1 MEELVT
7 YRILKK
13 DTETGEEF
21 TGLDEVAFTSDPAII
36 TKGFAFKG
44 AKKLSFKDEP
54 KMRIVAPAMIPMEI
68 YRNQD
73 GEEFNVS
80 FSEEQIDLIHAELM
94 LKISKGESLFNFE
107 HDKEKKVPAY
117 VLEAWIVDN
126 PKEDK
131 AYTTYGI
138 EVPKGTLMLTTQIT
152 DKDYYNKLVENDQ
165 LGYSIGGSF
174 GLKLSK
180 QLNTNIMDVS
190 TLSEGK
196 SYQFKDG
203 KLIEIEVQL
212 SEETTTE
219 EETTEETTTEM
230 AEATTEETTEETTTE
245 EETTEE
251 APQEMAEEPT
261 TSEALTEEKVAQM
274 IDAKVSE
281 VLNMLAEI
289 KAGIEEAKQA
299 ETIEEDEQ
307 APVQLSAYEKLAQFS
322 KSNKK

>member
-1 MEELVT
+1 MDELVT

-94 LKISKGESLFNFE
+94 LKISNGESLFNFE

-138 EVPKGTLMLTTQIT
+138 EVPKGTLMLTTQII

-180 QLNTNIMDVS
+180 QLNTNTMSLPEGVQ
-190 TLSEGK
+190 LSEGK
-196 SYQFKDG
+196 QYVFSNGQ
-203 KLIEIEVQL
+203 LVEVEVKL
-212 SEETTTE
+212 SEETTEEVEEVKE
-219 EETTEETTTEM
+219 EETEM
-230 AEATTEETTEETTTE
+230 ATDEKTEDTTEEVTEEKETE
-245 EETTEE
+245 T
-251 APQEMAEEPT
+251 EMAEEPT

-289 KAGIEEAKQA
+289 KAGIEEAKQSEA
-299 ETIEEDEQ
+299 IEEDEQ
-307 APVQLSAYEKLAQFS
+307 APVQLSAFQRLAQFS

>member
-1 MEELVT
+1 MDELVT

-94 LKISKGESLFNFE
+94 LKISNGESLFNFE

-180 QLNTNIMDVS
+180 QLNINTMSLPEGVQ
-190 TLSEGK
+190 LSEGK
-196 SYQFKDG
+196 QYVFSNGQ
-203 KLIEIEVQL
+203 LVEVEVKL
-212 SEETTTE
+212 SEETTEEVEEVKE
-219 EETTEETTTEM
+219 EETEMATDGKTEDATEEV
-230 AEATTEETTEETTTE
+230 TEEKETET
-245 EETTEE
+245 
-251 APQEMAEEPT
+251 EMAEEPA

-281 VLNMLAEI
+281 FLNMLAEI
-289 KAGIEEAKQA
+289 KAGIEEKKE
-299 ETIEEDEQ
+299 ETTEEEEQ
-307 APVQLSAYEKLAQFS
+307 APVQLSAFQRLAQFS

>member
-1 MEELVT
+1 MNELVT

-94 LKISKGESLFNFE
+94 LKISNGESLFNFE

-180 QLNTNIMDVS
+180 QLNTNTMGLPEGVQ
-190 TLSEGK
+190 LSEGK
-196 SYQFKDG
+196 QYVFSNGQ
-203 KLIEIEVQL
+203 LVEVEVKL
-212 SEETTTE
+212 SEETTEEVEEVKE
-219 EETTEETTTEM
+219 EETEM
-230 AEATTEETTEETTTE
+230 ATDEKTEDTTEEVTEEKETE
-245 EETTEE
+245 T
-251 APQEMAEEPT
+251 EMAEEPA

-289 KAGIEEAKQA
+289 KAGIEEKKE
-299 ETIEEDEQ
+299 ETMEEEEQ
-307 APVQLSAYEKLAQFS
+307 APVQLSAFQRLAQFS

>member
-1 MEELVT
+1 MDDLVT

-13 DTETGEEF
+13 DIETGEEF

-44 AKKLSFKDEP
+44 AKRLSFKDEP

-80 FSEEQIDLIHAELM
+80 FSAEQIDLIHAELM
-94 LKISKGESLFNFE
+94 LKISQGESLFNFE

-138 EVPKGTLMLTTQIT
+138 EVPQGTLMLTTQIT
-152 DKDYYNKLVENDQ
+152 DKDYYNKLVDNDQ

-180 QLNTNIMDVS
+180 HINKYTMSLPEGTQLT
-190 TLSEGK
+190 EGK
-196 SYQFKDG
+196 QYIFSNG
-203 KLIEIEVQL
+203 VLTEVAVSL
-212 SEETTTE
+212 SEETTEEVEEVVEEETE
-219 EETTEETTTEM
+219 MASEETTEETT
-230 AEATTEETTEETTTE
+230 EEVVEEK
-245 EETTEE
+245 ET
-251 APQEMAEEPT
+251 EMAEEPA
-261 TSEALTEEKVAQM
+261 TSEALTEEKVSQM
-274 IDAKVSE
+274 IEAKVSE
-281 VLNMLAEI
+281 VLDMLAEI
-289 KAGIEEAKQA
+289 KAGMEDKKEDVMEE
-299 ETIEEDEQ
+299 EEQ
-307 APVQLSAYEKLAQFS
+307 APVQLSAFEKLAKFS